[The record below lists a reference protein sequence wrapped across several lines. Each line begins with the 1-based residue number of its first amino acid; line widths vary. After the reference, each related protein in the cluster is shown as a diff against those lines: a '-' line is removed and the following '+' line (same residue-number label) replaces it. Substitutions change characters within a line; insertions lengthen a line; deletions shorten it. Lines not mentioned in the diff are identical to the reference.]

1 MWLLRLLAILLVIAI
16 VLGFA
21 AGLLSGDRRY
31 LQMSLKLLRFGVLF
45 ALIVFAL
52 LILERVAVIPF

>member
-1 MWLLRLLAILLVIAI
+1 MWLLRLLALLLGIAI

-21 AGLLSGDRRY
+21 AGLLTGDRRY
-31 LQMSLKLLRFGVLF
+31 LQWSLKLLRFGVLF

-52 LILERVAVIPF
+52 LILERVAIIPF